1 MDIRRQIKIFLRKAA
16 GYDIVRF
23 TPEYHPIARRK
34 KILAAFNIDTVLD
47 IGANTGQYARQLRTE
62 IGYARKIISFEPLSA
77 AFEVLKANAKSD
89 PNWQVF
95 TFALGDTEEKK
106 EINISGNS
114 FSSSMLDMLPSHIES
129 APQSKYIGKETIT
142 VKKLDSVF
150 SDICAPSANVYMKI
164 DTQGFEGKVLK
175 GAGKSLS
182 QISTIQMEMS
192 LVPLYEGEILFDE
205 MVILMKEKGYT
216 LIAIEPGFTNPDSG
230 QLLQVDGIFRRL

>member
-1 MDIRRQIKIFLRKAA
+1 MDIRRQIKILLRKAV

-23 TPEYHPIARRK
+23 TPEYHPLARRK
-34 KILAAFNIDTVLD
+34 KIMAYFNIDTVLD
-47 IGANTGQYARQLRTE
+47 IGANTGQYGRQLRSE
-62 IGYARKIISFEPLSA
+62 IGYAKKIISFEPLST
-77 AFEVLKANAKSD
+77 AFEVLKANAKPD

-95 TFALGDTEEKK
+95 NFALGDAEEYK

-150 SDICAPSANVYMKI
+150 SDICKPSANVYMKI
-164 DTQGFEGKVLK
+164 DTQGFESKVLK
-175 GAGKSLS
+175 GAKRSLP
-182 QISTIQMEMS
+182 QIGTMQMELS
-192 LVPLYEGEILFDE
+192 LVPLYKGERLFDE
-205 MVILMKEKGYT
+205 MLILMKEKGYA
-216 LIAIEPGFTNPDSG
+216 LIAIEPGFTNPETG